1 VVLVILIFTVISRIE
16 GEQNAHRER
25 CEKVNALPLVADG
38 KELCLSKEALR

>member
-1 VVLVILIFTVISRIE
+1 MILLFTIISLIE

-25 CEKVNALPLVADG
+25 CEKVNAIPLVADG